1 MFIQRLSA
9 YIVQHDSIKE
19 SKYPIIARNLKFL
32 ATKYLAPYDI
42 NHPDAP
48 RFINYL

>member
-1 MFIQRLSA
+1 MFIHRLSE

-19 SKYPIIARNLKFL
+19 NKMNIIARNLKFL
-32 ATKYLAPYDI
+32 ATKYLTPYDI
-42 NHPDAP
+42 NNPDAP